1 MKGPENAPVA
11 RFDGFGCYQSRSG
24 IGKGLQRRKAVRSQR
39 LWGGLWR
46 VGEAK
51 LESGDG
57 KRCLALWA
65 SKASCGAACRGAGT
79 GRDRVFPA
87 ACAICFSFCLFAA
100 MSAPDRYA
108 VIGHPIGHSLSPQI
122 HALFAR
128 ATGQCMTY
136 EALDGGAQPGGFEA
150 ALAAFAAAGGRGLNV
165 TLPFKLRALAA
176 AHAASDEARL
186 AGAANTLRFDA
197 AGRIEAHNTDG
208 AGLVRDIT
216 ARLRQP
222 LQGRRVLLLG
232 AGGAARGALLPLA
245 RAGVARLDIAN
256 RSAGKAEALAAELAP
271 RLSGC
276 PVRGMGLEQLA
287 ALAAPHEGFDVVI
300 NATSA
305 SLAAQPLAVPA
316 ALLAA
321 AALAYDMVYG
331 AAPTPFMQAARLA
344 GCPRQSDGLGMLVE
358 QAAESFAWWRGV
370 RPDTGAVLDAVRA
383 ALLARQPP
391 SA

>member
-1 MKGPENAPVA
+1 
-11 RFDGFGCYQSRSG
+11 
-24 IGKGLQRRKAVRSQR
+24 
-39 LWGGLWR
+39 
-46 VGEAK
+46 
-51 LESGDG
+51 
-57 KRCLALWA
+57 
-65 SKASCGAACRGAGT
+65 
-79 GRDRVFPA
+79 
-87 ACAICFSFCLFAA
+87 

-128 ATGQCMTY
+128 ATGQRMTY
-136 EALDGGAQPGGFEA
+136 EAMDGGAQPGGFEA
-150 ALAAFAAAGGRGLNV
+150 ALAAFIAAGGHGLNV

-222 LQGRRVLLLG
+222 LQGQRVLLLG

-245 RAGVARLDIAN
+245 RAGIACLRIAN
-256 RSAGKAEALAAELAP
+256 RSADKAEALAAEFAP
-271 RLSGC
+271 RLPGC

-287 ALAAPHEGFDVVI
+287 ALSAPHEGFDIVI

-305 SLAAQPLAVPA
+305 SLAAQSPAVPA
-316 ALLAA
+316 PLLAA

-331 AAPTPFMQAARLA
+331 AAPVDKRTDKYRR
-344 GCPRQSDGLGMLVE
+344 C
-358 QAAESFAWWRGV
+358 
-370 RPDTGAVLDAVRA
+370 
-383 ALLARQPP
+383 
-391 SA
+391 

>member
-1 MKGPENAPVA
+1 
-11 RFDGFGCYQSRSG
+11 
-24 IGKGLQRRKAVRSQR
+24 
-39 LWGGLWR
+39 
-46 VGEAK
+46 
-51 LESGDG
+51 
-57 KRCLALWA
+57 
-65 SKASCGAACRGAGT
+65 
-79 GRDRVFPA
+79 
-87 ACAICFSFCLFAA
+87 

-128 ATGQCMTY
+128 ATGQRMTY
-136 EALDGGAQPGGFEA
+136 EAIDGSAQPGGFEA
-150 ALAAFAAAGGRGLNV
+150 ALAAFIAAGGRGLNV

-222 LQGRRVLLLG
+222 LQGQRVLLLG

-245 RAGVARLDIAN
+245 RAGIACLRIAN
-256 RSAGKAEALAAELAP
+256 RSADKAEALAAEFAP
-271 RLSGC
+271 RLPGC

-287 ALAAPHEGFDVVI
+287 APHEGFDIVI

-305 SLAAQPLAVPA
+305 SLAAQSPAVPA

-331 AAPTPFMQAARLA
+331 AAPTPFMQAARAA

-358 QAAESFAWWRGV
+358 QAAESFAWWRGL
-370 RPDTGAVLDAVRA
+370 RPDTSAALEAVRA
-383 ALLARQPP
+383 ALQAQQRGAAADQRP
-391 SA
+391 

>member
-1 MKGPENAPVA
+1 M
-11 RFDGFGCYQSRSG
+11 
-24 IGKGLQRRKAVRSQR
+24 
-39 LWGGLWR
+39 
-46 VGEAK
+46 
-51 LESGDG
+51 
-57 KRCLALWA
+57 
-65 SKASCGAACRGAGT
+65 
-79 GRDRVFPA
+79 
-87 ACAICFSFCLFAA
+87 
-100 MSAPDRYA
+100 
-108 VIGHPIGHSLSPQI
+108 
-122 HALFAR
+122 
-128 ATGQCMTY
+128 
-136 EALDGGAQPGGFEA
+136 
-150 ALAAFAAAGGRGLNV
+150 

-245 RAGVARLDIAN
+245 RAGIACLRIAN
-256 RSAGKAEALAAELAP
+256 RSADKAEALAAEFAP
-271 RLSGC
+271 RLPGC

-287 ALAAPHEGFDVVI
+287 ALSAPHEGFDIVI

-305 SLAAQPLAVPA
+305 SLAAQSPAVPA
-316 ALLAA
+316 PLLAA

-331 AAPTPFMQAARLA
+331 AAPTPFMQAACAA

-358 QAAESFAWWRGV
+358 QAAESFAWWRGL
-370 RPDTGAVLDAVRA
+370 RPDTSAALDAVRA
-383 ALLARQPP
+383 ALQAQQRGAAADQRP
-391 SA
+391 

>member
-1 MKGPENAPVA
+1 
-11 RFDGFGCYQSRSG
+11 
-24 IGKGLQRRKAVRSQR
+24 
-39 LWGGLWR
+39 
-46 VGEAK
+46 
-51 LESGDG
+51 
-57 KRCLALWA
+57 
-65 SKASCGAACRGAGT
+65 
-79 GRDRVFPA
+79 
-87 ACAICFSFCLFAA
+87 

-128 ATGQCMTY
+128 ATGQRMTY
-136 EALDGGAQPGGFEA
+136 EVIDGGAQPGGFEA
-150 ALAAFAAAGGRGLNV
+150 ALAAFIVAGGRGLNV

-222 LQGRRVLLLG
+222 LQGQRVLLLG

-245 RAGVARLDIAN
+245 RAGIACLRIAN
-256 RSAGKAEALAAELAP
+256 RSADKAEALAAEFAP
-271 RLSGC
+271 RLPGC

-287 ALAAPHEGFDVVI
+287 ALSAPHEGFDIVI

-305 SLAAQPLAVPA
+305 SLAAQSPAVPA
-316 ALLAA
+316 PLLAA

-331 AAPTPFMQAARLA
+331 AAPTPFMQAARAA

-358 QAAESFAWWRGV
+358 QAAESFAWWRGL
-370 RPDTGAVLDAVRA
+370 RPDTSAALDAVRA
-383 ALLARQPP
+383 ALQAQQRGAAADQRP
-391 SA
+391 